1 MSPEVTHT
9 STRFLIVLADAA
21 ARSLLLGCFVAA
33 SLAAFRVRA
42 VLTKLLAWRGV
53 LFAAL
58 AMPLLIAS
66 FPAVSL
72 IVPVPNFE
80 PMVAVSKPA
89 VPQIVAAAPAPSAA
103 PVALAAATR
112 GVDPQSPKSEAT
124 ATPATAPAARLRLGI
139 AWPFL
144 AAAAYLAIALAFL
157 VRLAIGIRLGA
168 RLQDAATPVRD
179 LAALEDLSA
188 ASRAAGL
195 RAIPRVAESPTL
207 SVPLML
213 GVREPVILLPSS
225 WRQWDPEEFAAVLA
239 HEISHVARRD
249 ALLQR
254 LVLIHRAIFW
264 FSPLAWWL
272 ERHLAQLSEHASDE
286 AALAGG
292 VDRTRYAETLLGFF
306 AELEAAPERVWWQ
319 GVSMAKAG
327 QAERRVER
335 ILTWSSAI
343 SNKFTKAF
351 AVGLA
356 VCALPV
362 VALTASLHASF
373 SPQQDQQMPA
383 PALLPPPAPP
393 AQLAPPDEPTATAEP
408 APLPSPAAVPL
419 PPMPNDPSTAAPA
432 AAVPSVA
439 PPPPPQ
445 QAEPAPPV
453 AQVPAAPPAPPTP
466 EAGWGNW
473 NWRNN
478 YWPWGSRFVI
488 VTPGSEPWTMSGSE
502 EDMQHAK
509 SLSAKTPGEFI
520 WFERDEK
527 SYIIRDGAT
536 IDRAKKLWAQQNDV
550 SRQQEELQKKEEALG
565 KQMRE
570 QVQQKMADVRVK
582 VPDLTAQLQKL
593 QDELKNLSA
602 SGATMQQLG
611 DLQREVGELQ
621 QALGETGW
629 ETRKQWS
636 EVGRQAGDLGRQ
648 MGEIG
653 RQIGELA
660 RQQVEKSREAAEQM
674 QHLLDDAIVNGMA
687 KPELK

>member
-9 STRFLIVLADAA
+9 STRFLIILADAA

-33 SLAAFRVRA
+33 SLAVFRVRA

-66 FPAVSL
+66 FPAVNL

-80 PMVAVSKPA
+80 PTVAVSKPA
-89 VPQIVAAAPAPSAA
+89 VPQAVAAAPAPSAA
-103 PVALAAATR
+103 PVALAAATQ
-112 GVDPQSPKSEAT
+112 GADPQSAKRETT
-124 ATPATAPAARLRLGI
+124 AMPATAPAAQMRLGI
-139 AWPFL
+139 AWPIL
-144 AAAAYLAIALAFL
+144 AAAAYLAIALAFV

-168 RLQDAATPVRD
+168 RLQDAATPLRD
-179 LAALEDLSA
+179 VATLENLSA

-195 RAIPRVAESPTL
+195 RAIPRLAESPTL

-239 HEISHVARRD
+239 HEVSHVARRD

-272 ERHLAQLSEHASDE
+272 DRHLARLSEHASDE

-335 ILTWSSAI
+335 ILTWSSAM
-343 SNKFTKAF
+343 SNKVTKALV
-351 AVGLA
+351 VGLA
-356 VCALPV
+356 VCAVPV
-362 VALTASLHASF
+362 VALTASLHPSF
-373 SPQQDQQMPA
+373 SPQQDQQVPA
-383 PALLPPPAPP
+383 TAPLAPPAPS
-393 AQLAPPDEPTATAEP
+393 AQLTPPDEPAAIAEP
-408 APLPSPAAVPL
+408 APLPSPAAVSL
-419 PPMPNDPSTAAPA
+419 PPMPSGPSAAASAAAPI
-432 AAVPSVA
+432 VA

-453 AQVPAAPPAPPTP
+453 AQVPATPPAPPTP

-502 EDMQHAK
+502 EDMRHAK

-527 SYIIRDGAT
+527 SYIIRDQAT
-536 IDRAKKLWAQQNDV
+536 VDRAKKLWAQQNDV

-565 KQMRE
+565 QQMRE

-593 QDELKNLSA
+593 QDEVKSLNA

-621 QALGETGW
+621 RALGETGW
-629 ETRKQWS
+629 ETRNQWS
-636 EVGRQAGDLGRQ
+636 DVGRQAGELGRQ
-648 MGEIG
+648 MGDLG

-660 RQQVEKSREAAEQM
+660 RQQVEKGREAAEQM
-674 QHLLDDAIVNGMA
+674 QHLLDDAIVNGTA
-687 KPELK
+687 KPE

>member
-1 MSPEVTHT
+1 MSPELIHT

-21 ARSLLLGCFVAA
+21 GRSLLLGCFVAA

-42 VLTKLLAWRGV
+42 VQTKLLAWRGV
-53 LFAAL
+53 LLAAI
-58 AMPLLIAS
+58 AMPLLTVS

-72 IVPVPNFE
+72 VVPVPNLE
-80 PMVAVSKPA
+80 SAAAVTESA
-89 VPQIVAAAPAPSAA
+89 VPQIVAAAPAPSASPA
-103 PVALAAATR
+103 TFVVPTRVADR
-112 GVDPQSPKSEAT
+112 QSPKSQTT
-124 ATPATAPAARLRLGI
+124 AAAATAPASHLRRGI

-157 VRLAIGIRLGA
+157 VRLAIGIRFGA
-168 RLQDAATPVRD
+168 LLQDAAVPVRD
-179 LAALEDLSA
+179 LAALKDLSA

-195 RAIPRVAESPTL
+195 RAIPRLAESATL

-213 GVREPVILLPSS
+213 GVREPVILLPST

-239 HEISHVARRD
+239 HEVSHVARRD

-335 ILTWSSAI
+335 ILTWSSAM

-393 AQLAPPDEPTATAEP
+393 TQLAPPDEPTATAEP

-419 PPMPNDPSTAAPA
+419 PPMPNDPSASPA

-445 QAEPAPPV
+445 QAEHAPPA
-453 AQVPAAPPAPPTP
+453 AQVPATPPAPPTP
-466 EAGWGNW
+466 EAVWGNW

-527 SYIIRDGAT
+527 SYIIRDSAT

-593 QDELKNLSA
+593 QDEVKNLSA

-636 EVGRQAGDLGRQ
+636 DVGRQADDLGRQ

-653 RQIGELA
+653 RQIGDLA

-674 QHLLDDAIVNGMA
+674 QHLLDDAIVNGAA
-687 KPELK
+687 KPE